1 MSWSPNRR
9 AAMPQAGG
17 LTLTGLRRSQMT
29 NFGTQK

>member
-1 MSWSPNRR
+1 MSWGPNGR

-17 LTLTGLRRSQMT
+17 LTLNRLRRSQMT